1 MKKGVNFCLWLTIFF
16 GFFKAGA
23 QDNSEFVQ
31 FFVNSASLNPSYVG
45 IDGQTALYIGYRRQW
60 ANVPGGPALGMV
72 SLQGHLPKK
81 KIHGGVTLASNSR
94 GLLSTSSFLFTGGY
108 QLSVAE
114 GKAVRFGMSIGGA
127 MNRFDVGG
135 IENANPADP
144 ALANLPANTLFIQG
158 SAGASYHTKTF
169 HGGISIPQFFTPAY
183 VADNPFSV
191 TKVSPFQTIVIH
203 ASNRFYYNRNK
214 NVFEPY
220 LIYRINQGL
229 PGQLE
234 IASVVHLQSKMW
246 VGASFKQGLG
256 ISALGGIKLNKLS
269 AFGYSFTTAIGKDR
283 IARPS
288 HELHLAFLFG
298 KRDRNVTGIYS
309 FVNTDVEKK
318 KKTQAQIIAERKARE
333 EAMAKKYQQ
342 HNVHTEKHEEVKP
355 TPVQPKKDTVV
366 VAEQKKDTVV
376 VTQQP
381 AQPPAVERHEFVKRG
396 KNKNELPAGTYV
408 IVGAFRSET
417 NAKNYS
423 VDLQDMDIEEADYG
437 FISVRNLWYV
447 YLHSSDD
454 LGKARQ
460 ERDKYRAEK
469 MFKDA
474 WLLTV
479 Q

>member
-1 MKKGVNFCLWLTIFF
+1 MKKGVNFCLWLVIFF
-16 GFFKAGA
+16 SFFNAGA
-23 QDNSEFVQ
+23 QDNTEFVQ

-60 ANVPGGPALGMV
+60 VSVPGGPALGMV
-72 SLQGHLPKK
+72 SLQGHIPKK
-81 KIHGGVTLASNSR
+81 KIYGGVTLASNSR
-94 GLLSTSSFLFTGGY
+94 GLLSTSSFLFSGGY
-108 QLSVAE
+108 QLAIAE
-114 GKAVRFGMSIGGA
+114 GKAVRFGMSLGAA

-135 IENANPADP
+135 IENANPDDP
-144 ALANLPANTLFIQG
+144 VLANLPANTMFIQG

-183 VADNPFSV
+183 AAENPFSV
-191 TKVSPFQTIVIH
+191 TAVSPFQTVIMH
-203 ASNRFYYNRNK
+203 ASNRFYFNKNK

-220 LIYRINQGL
+220 LIYRLHKGL
-229 PGQLE
+229 PGQFEL
-234 IASVVHLQSKMW
+234 ASVVHMQSKIY

-256 ISALGGIKLNKLS
+256 ISGLAGIKLNKASVL
-269 AFGYSFTTAIGKDR
+269 GYSFTTAVGKDK
-283 IARPS
+283 IKRPS
-288 HELHLAFLFG
+288 HEIHIAFLFG

-309 FVNTDVEKK
+309 FVNTDIEKK

-333 EAMAKKYQQ
+333 DAMAKKYAQ
-342 HNVHTEKHEEVKP
+342 HNIVHEKHDEVKP
-355 TPVQPKKDTVV
+355 PHVQPKKDSAV
-366 VAEQKKDTVV
+366 VAERKKDSVV
-376 VTQQP
+376 VTTQP
-381 AQPPAVERHEFVKRG
+381 APPPAVERHEFVKRG

-423 VDLQDMDIEEADYG
+423 TDLQDMDIPETDYG
-437 FISVRNLWYV
+437 FISIRNLWYV
-447 YLHSSDD
+447 YLYSSGD
-454 LGKARQ
+454 LGQARQ